1 MNDYPTQA
9 RSIPTGRADMAVDA
23 GLRGF
28 MLGVYNK
35 MGLGLLLS
43 GALAWVVG
51 TTPAL
56 FNTLLTPPLAYA
68 VMFGPMAILLI
79 TSFTMRNPSPAAA
92 NLVYWSVVTLIGVGM
107 GAIVFAY
114 GRIPDGM
121 VTVAKAF
128 LVTSATFGALSLW
141 GYTTKR
147 DLTGFGTFLFMG
159 VVGLV
164 IASIVNMFI
173 ASSALSFAISVIGVL
188 VFAGLTAFDTQRLKY
203 MYYEVGGD
211 ARAASVVTTYGAL
224 SLYLNF
230 INLFMF
236 ILRLMSPRN

>member
-1 MNDYPTQA
+1 MSDYHSQTRA
-9 RSIPTGRADMAVDA
+9 IPGSADMAVDA

-28 MLGVYNK
+28 MLGIYNK

-43 GALAWVVG
+43 GILAYVVG

-56 FNTLLTPPLAYA
+56 FSTLLTPPLAYV
-68 VMFGPMAILLI
+68 VMFGPLAILLI
-79 TSFTMRNPSPAAA
+79 SSFTMKNPSPVGA
-92 NLVYWSVVTLIGVGM
+92 NLVYWSVVSLIGVGM

-121 VTVAKAF
+121 TTVAKAF
-128 LVTSATFGALSLW
+128 LITAASFGALSLW

-147 DLTGFGTFLFMG
+147 DLTGIGTFLFMG
-159 VVGLV
+159 MIGLV
-164 IASIVNMFI
+164 IASIVNMFV

-188 VFAGLTAFDTQRLKY
+188 IFAGLTAFDTQRLKF
-203 MYYEVGGD
+203 MYYQLGGD
-211 ARAASVVTTYGAL
+211 ARAMAVGTTYGAL
-224 SLYLNF
+224 SLYLDF
-230 INLFMF
+230 INMFMF